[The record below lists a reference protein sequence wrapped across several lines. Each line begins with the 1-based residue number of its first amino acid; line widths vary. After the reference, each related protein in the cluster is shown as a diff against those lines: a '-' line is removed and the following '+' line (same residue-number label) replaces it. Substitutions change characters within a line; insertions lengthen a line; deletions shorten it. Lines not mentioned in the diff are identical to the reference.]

1 MAGFSLRGTSVVLL
15 LTTFTFAE
23 PATTTA
29 PSTAPAANVIKVKRG
44 DLEQKIVTT
53 GTFEPVDPVEI
64 RIRPKSYFGELLIVK
79 AIAPGAAVGKGEN
92 VLELD
97 QTWIN
102 RQLASAENDRTS
114 AKATYDKAQADMKL
128 GDEADAL
135 ALKLQQE
142 ELKNAQNGLSWWEKV
157 DGKHILQN
165 AELAMQAAR
174 DSVEDQQDELD
185 QLKKMYKSEELT
197 NATADIVVK
206 RALRSLKRSQIGA
219 EMAEARV
226 EKIKQNDWDVYHSKF
241 VNNVDQQKQALDRL
255 IVQQQQA
262 KIMRQAGLTGA
273 KLGLDGA
280 EEKLSNLKGDLE
292 FFSIKSPESLTY
304 FYGQLLNGSWQ
315 NNNPRALRTGER
327 IALQPPQAPPA
338 VQMTG
343 FVPGKLKLVADIPES
358 KALQVEPGL
367 KARVIPTAQSY
378 TLLEGTTGPRSP
390 VPSQGGSSYSMPIEL
405 PTFPAKIE
413 PGMKASITIEAPKA
427 ANVLVVP
434 TSAVKDLKVWKHA
447 SDGTDKSV
455 EVITGRTDGEMV
467 EIVSGLSDGDEILK
481 DGKK

>member
-1 MAGFSLRGTSVVLL
+1 MTGIALRAVSLFLFCTTIALGQTTSA
-15 LTTFTFAE
+15 TS
-23 PATTTA
+23 PTTT
-29 PSTAPAANVIKVKRG
+29 PSNLVKVKRG
-44 DLEQKIVTT
+44 DLEQKILTT
-53 GTFEPVDPVEI
+53 GTFEPVDPFEV
-64 RIRPKSYFGELLIVK
+64 RIRPKTYMGELLIVK
-79 AIAPGAAVGKGEN
+79 AVAPGAAVGKGET

-97 QTWIN
+97 TTWIN
-102 RQLASAENDRTS
+102 RQIASAENDRAA
-114 AKATYDKAQADMKL
+114 AKANYDKAQADVKL

-142 ELKNAQNGLSWWEKV
+142 ELKNAQNGLAWWEKV
-157 DGKHILQN
+157 DGKQILQN
-165 AELAMQAAR
+165 AELSLQGAR

-219 EMAEARV
+219 EMAEGRT
-226 EKIKQNDWDVYHSKF
+226 ERTKQNDWEVYHSKF

-255 IVQQQQA
+255 IAQQQQA
-262 KIMRQAGLTGA
+262 KILRQAGLTGA
-273 KLGLDGA
+273 KLGLDAA
-280 EEKLSNLKGDLE
+280 EEKLNNLKGDLE
-292 FFSIKSPESLTY
+292 FFSIKSPESLSY

-367 KARVIPTAQSY
+367 KVKVIPTAQSY

-390 VPSQGGSSYSMPIEL
+390 VPTPGGSSYSVPIDL
-405 PTFPAKIE
+405 PSIPAKLE

-427 ANVLVVP
+427 ANVLIVP
-434 TSAVKDLKVWKHA
+434 ASAVKDQKVWKR
-447 SDGTDKSV
+447 DGEGTDKSI

-467 EIVSGLSDGDEILK
+467 EIVSGLSEGDEILK